1 MKVGIYNNVR
11 VGSPRFAPFV
21 KDPNLIELIDFPCL
35 PTKENLHLIHENGCE
50 ALIFLNDHKEDEDYF
65 AAMKAEGIKYLC
77 TGSAG
82 YDHFNL
88 DAMRKLGIK
97 GANVP
102 DYSPNAVTEHTML
115 MVLGLLRHIR
125 PQILRVENHDYTLG
139 GLDGTEIRSLTF
151 GVVGAGRIGYTTI
164 RALSGFSPKKIYA
177 YDPYE
182 NDKVREYAEYI
193 PLDELFRTCDVIIFH
208 TILNDANYH
217 MVNRETLA
225 TMKDGVILINTA
237 RGPLFDSDAI
247 VEGVESGKIG
257 ALGIDVIEGEGV
269 LKGLKGVD
277 DCPHAAVKKLLT
289 HDNVLFTNHSA
300 FFTAEADRTLVEG
313 TIRNLTEYIQTGSC
327 KYELVK

>member
-11 VGSPRFAPFV
+11 VGSPRFAPYV
-21 KDPNLIELIDFPCL
+21 KDNAIELIDFHCP
-35 PTKENLHLIHENGCE
+35 PTRENLHLIHENGCE
-50 ALIFLNDHKEDEDYF
+50 ALIYLNDHKEDEEYF
-65 AAMKAEGIKYLC
+65 ATLKAEGIKYIC

-88 DAMRKLGIK
+88 DAMKKLGLK

-102 DYSPNAVTEHTML
+102 AYSPNAVTEHTML
-115 MVLGLLRHIR
+115 MLLGLLRHIR
-125 PQILRVENHDYTLG
+125 TQVLRVNNHDYTLN
-139 GLDGTEIRSLTF
+139 GLDGTEIRSLTI
-151 GVVGAGRIGYTTI
+151 GVVGAGRIGYTTL
-164 RALSGFSPKKIYA
+164 RALNGFSPKKLYA

-182 NDKVREYAEYI
+182 NDAVKEYATYV

-208 TILNDANYH
+208 AILNDANFH
-217 MVNRETLA
+217 MVNRESLA
-225 TMKDGVILINTA
+225 TMKDGVMLINTA
-237 RGPLFDSDAI
+237 RGPLFDTDAI

-257 ALGIDVIEGEGV
+257 ALGIDVIENEGI

-277 DCPHAAVKKLLT
+277 ECPHPAVRQLLT
-289 HDNVLFTNHSA
+289 HENVLFTNHSA

-313 TIRNLTEYIQTGSC
+313 TIQNLMEYIQTGTC